1 MIAKRF
7 AEQKLGTKVFTVAAP
22 GEAFTIAAAIAD
34 AESDLKLSRE
44 SDSVLLKW
52 QELVEKKQEAWPIQ
66 FLMPGGAYIQ
76 QTH

>member
-1 MIAKRF
+1 
-7 AEQKLGTKVFTVAAP
+7 VFTVAAP